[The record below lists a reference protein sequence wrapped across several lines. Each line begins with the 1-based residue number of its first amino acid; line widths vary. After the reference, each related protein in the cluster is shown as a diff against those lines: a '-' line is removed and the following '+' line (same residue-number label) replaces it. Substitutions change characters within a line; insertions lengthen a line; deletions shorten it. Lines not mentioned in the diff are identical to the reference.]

1 MNVSAPQRYPLWPH
15 SELMASP
22 AKGMLLTP
30 LRDEETVALKE
41 ERKKKERNC
50 SSEM

>member
-30 LRDEETVALKE
+30 LRDEETVALKK
-41 ERKKKERNC
+41 KKKERKKM
-50 SSEM
+50 SL